1 MFQLNYRD
9 NRPFYEQIKDNVRQL
24 VITHSIGENEKIPSV
39 RELASAL
46 TINPNTIQ
54 RAYRDL
60 EQEVECRL
68 LKGAIKRLSR
78 REQTIICLRFGIN
91 MPDGKEKTQKEVADI
106 LGISQSYISRLE
118 KRIMKQLKKDI
129 ARYQ

>member
-54 RAYRDL
+54 RAYR
-60 EQEVECRL
+60 E
-68 LKGAIKRLSR
+68 
-78 REQTIICLRFGIN
+78 
-91 MPDGKEKTQKEVADI
+91 
-106 LGISQSYISRLE
+106 LE
-118 KRIMKQLKKDI
+118 KEGYIYTIPGKGSFASPGNAMQQNRCQELFHNFDEIVRELLFLSVPPQDLNSRIQQISERRTIK
-129 ARYQ
+129 